1 MNVILLGPPGS
12 GKTTQAQLLA
22 NRLGGCT
29 VATGDILGA
38 AVQGDTELGRKAR
51 EYMDRGSMVPDEI
64 ILSLVRKQ
72 LAVPEAVAGVVLD
85 GFPRTVGQARE
96 VQRMFAA
103 EGDRIRAALLLDV
116 PEEELVQRLLAKASA
131 EERSDDDTAA
141 IQKRLATYRISN
153 APLVGHY
160 RELGVLKFV
169 SGTGTVEEVAETV
182 KRAIGG

>member
-1 MNVILLGPPGS
+1 MNVIILGPPGS

-22 NRLGGCT
+22 RRLGGLT
-29 VATGDILGA
+29 IATGDLLGDA
-38 AVQGDTELGRKAR
+38 IQGNTELGRQAR

-64 ILSLVRKQ
+64 ILNLVKEQ
-72 LAVPEAVAGVVLD
+72 IAIPEAVSGVVLD

-96 VQRMFAA
+96 VQRMLAA
-103 EGDRIRAALLLDV
+103 EGERIKAALLLDV
-116 PEEELVQRLLAKASA
+116 PEEELVRRRLAKASA
-131 EERSDDDTAA
+131 EERSDDDAAA
-141 IQKRLATYRISN
+141 IQKRLAAYRSSN

-169 SGTGTVEEVAETV
+169 SGTGTEEQVAEEI